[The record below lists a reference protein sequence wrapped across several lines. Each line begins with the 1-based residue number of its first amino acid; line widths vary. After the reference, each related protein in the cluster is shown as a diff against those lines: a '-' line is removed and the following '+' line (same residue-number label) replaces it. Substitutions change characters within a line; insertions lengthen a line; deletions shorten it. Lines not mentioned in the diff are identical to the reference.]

1 MSSLRSQFLSHL
13 AQTSDA
19 PLALEVDKAEGI
31 NIWGKDGKKY
41 IDLISGIAV
50 SNLGH
55 NYPAINEVIKNQL
68 DKHSHLMVYGEFIQE
83 VQVQFARLLT
93 EQLPKSLDSIYFVNS
108 GSEAI
113 EGAMKLA
120 KRATGRS
127 EIIAFKK
134 AYHGSTQGALSVIGD
149 ESFRRNFRPLLP
161 DIRHI
166 HFNDEKELEQVTT
179 RTACV
184 IVEPIQS
191 EVGVVL
197 PQNDFLKKLQN
208 RCKQTETLLVV
219 DEAQTG
225 FGRTGTMFA
234 FEQYNIIPDILVLAK
249 ALGGGMPLGAFIA
262 SKEIMKVLTK
272 NPVLGHITTF
282 GGHPLSCAAGL
293 AHLKV
298 LVEQAEI
305 IKKVQEK
312 GKLFAGLLKHEKI
325 VGIRF
330 KGLLMAIEFENA
342 ETNQKIIQTCLKE
355 GILTDWFLFADN
367 CMRIA
372 PPLIITEEE
381 IKVIGEIILK
391 QLEAL

>member
-55 NYPAINEVIKNQL
+55 NYPAINEAIKNQL

-83 VQVQFARLLT
+83 VQVQFAKLLT
-93 EQLPKSLDSIYFVNS
+93 EQLPKSLDSVYFVNS

-312 GKLFAGLLKHEKI
+312 GKLFTGLLKHEKI

-342 ETNQKIIQTCLKE
+342 ETNQKIIQICLQE